1 MDLNR
6 IYNMDCLEGMKEI
19 PDKSIDL
26 AIIDPPYYKVVN
38 EKWDY
43 LWANESEYIQWSL
56 KYLLE
61 IFRVLRI
68 GGSLYLFGYFR
79 ILALLVSHFKD
90 IGFELRQQIVIT
102 KGLRSVA
109 GRATKQYKLF
119 PNVTESCLFMIK
131 DNKPFVKEYL
141 KTHQELKKLSAK
153 EINTLLGVK
162 SNGGGMWSIYT
173 GDNVCKQFPTKEIWN
188 RLSSILGFD
197 LSYESIAQTFNPIMG
212 ITDVWDDIDFYN
224 EDRNHPTQKP
234 VKLIKRLIQASSNKG
249 DTVLDP
255 FMGSGTTAVAAVME
269 NRKFIGFE
277 TNSEYC
283 EVANKRLRDL
293 TGPFYI
299 YGNIGI

>member
-1 MDLNR
+1 MELNK
-6 IYNMDCLEGMKEI
+6 IYNVDCLEGMKGI
-19 PDKSIDL
+19 PDGSIDL
-26 AIIDPPYYKVVN
+26 VIIDPPYYKVVN

-79 ILALLVSHFKD
+79 ILALLVPHFKD
-90 IGFELRQQIVIT
+90 IGFELRQQIVIN

-109 GRATKQYKLF
+109 GRATKQYRLF

-131 DNKPFVKEYL
+131 DNKPFVKKWL

-188 RLSSILGFD
+188 KLSSILEFD
-197 LSYESIAQTFNPIMG
+197 LPYESIAQTFNPIMG

-249 DTVLDP
+249 DTILDP
-255 FMGSGTTAVAAVME
+255 FMGSGTTAVASILE
-269 NRKFIGFE
+269 QRKFIGFE
-277 TNSEYC
+277 TNLEYC

-293 TGPFYI
+293 TGPFRI
-299 YGNIGI
+299 YGNIGV

>member
-1 MDLNR
+1 MELNK

-19 PDKSIDL
+19 PDGSIDL
-26 AIIDPPYYKVVN
+26 VIIDPPYYKVVN

-79 ILALLVSHFKD
+79 ILALLVPHFKD
-90 IGFELRQQIVIT
+90 IGFELRQQIVIN

-109 GRATKQYKLF
+109 GRATKQYRLF

-131 DNKPFVKEYL
+131 DNKPFVKKWL

-173 GDNVCKQFPTKEIWN
+173 GDNVCKQFPAKEIWN
-188 RLSSILGFD
+188 KLSSILEFD
-197 LSYESIAQTFNPIMG
+197 LPYESIAQTFNPIMG

-255 FMGSGTTAVAAVME
+255 FMGSGTTAVAAILE
-269 NRKFIGFE
+269 DRKFIGFE
-277 TNSEYC
+277 TNKEYFDK
-283 EVANKRLRDL
+283 ANARLKQL
-293 TGPFYI
+293 TGPFYL
-299 YGNIGI
+299 YGNIGV

>member
-1 MDLNR
+1 
-6 IYNMDCLEGMKEI
+6 MKGI
-19 PDKSIDL
+19 PDGSIDL
-26 AIIDPPYYKVVN
+26 VIIDPPYYKVVN

-79 ILALLVSHFKD
+79 ILALLVPHFKD
-90 IGFELRQQIVIT
+90 IGFELRQQIVIN

-109 GRATKQYKLF
+109 GRATKQYRLF

-131 DNKPFVKEYL
+131 DNKPFVKKWL

-173 GDNVCKQFPTKEIWN
+173 GDNVCKQFPAKEIWN
-188 RLSSILGFD
+188 KLSSILEFD
-197 LSYESIAQTFNPIMG
+197 LPYESIAQTFNPIMG

-255 FMGSGTTAVAAVME
+255 FMGSGTTAVAAILE
-269 NRKFIGFE
+269 DRKFIGFE
-277 TNSEYC
+277 TNKEYFDK
-283 EVANKRLRDL
+283 ANARLKQL
-293 TGPFYI
+293 TGPFYL
-299 YGNIGI
+299 YGNIGV

>member
-1 MDLNR
+1 MELNK

-19 PDKSIDL
+19 PDGSIDL
-26 AIIDPPYYKVVN
+26 VIIDPPYYKVVN

-79 ILALLVSHFKD
+79 ILALLVPHFKD
-90 IGFELRQQIVIT
+90 IGFELRQQIVIN

-109 GRATKQYKLF
+109 GRATKQYRLF

-131 DNKPFVKEYL
+131 DNKPFVKKWL

-173 GDNVCKQFPTKEIWN
+173 GDNVCKQFPAKEIWN
-188 RLSSILGFD
+188 KLSSILEFD
-197 LSYESIAQTFNPIMG
+197 LPYESIAQTFNPIMG

-255 FMGSGTTAVAAVME
+255 FMGS
-269 NRKFIGFE
+269 K
-277 TNSEYC
+277 
-283 EVANKRLRDL
+283 K
-293 TGPFYI
+293 
-299 YGNIGI
+299 

>member
-1 MDLNR
+1 MELNR

-19 PDKSIDL
+19 PDGSIDL
-26 AIIDPPYYKVVN
+26 VIIDPPYYKVVN

-56 KYLLE
+56 RYLSE

-79 ILALLVSHFKD
+79 ILALLVYHFKD

-188 RLSSILGFD
+188 KLSSILGFD
-197 LSYESIAQTFNPIMG
+197 LPYESVAQTFNPIMG
-212 ITDVWDDIDFYN
+212 ITDVWNDIDFYT

-249 DTVLDP
+249 DTILDP
-255 FMGSGTTAVAAVME
+255 FMGSGTTAVASVLE
-269 NRKFIGFE
+269 QRKFIGFE
-277 TNSEYC
+277 TNPEYC
-283 EVANKRLRDL
+283 KVANKRLRDL

-299 YGNIGI
+299 YGNIGV

>member
-19 PDKSIDL
+19 PDGSIDL

-56 KYLLE
+56 KYLFE
-61 IFRVLRI
+61 IFRVLRT

-141 KTHQELKKLSAK
+141 KTHQELKNLSAK

-188 RLSSILGFD
+188 KLANILGFD
-197 LSYESIAQTFNPIMG
+197 LPYESIAQTFNPIMG

>member
-1 MDLNR
+1 MDLNH

-19 PDKSIDL
+19 PDGSIDL

-197 LSYESIAQTFNPIMG
+197 LPYESVAQTFNPIMG
-212 ITDVWDDIDFYN
+212 ITDVWDDIDFYT
-224 EDRNHPTQKP
+224 EDRDHPTQKP

-249 DTVLDP
+249 DIILDP
-255 FMGSGTTAVAAVME
+255 FMGSGTTAVASVLE
-269 NRKFIGFE
+269 QRKFIGFE
-277 TNSEYC
+277 TNPEYC

-299 YGNIGI
+299 YGNIGV